1 MILFCD
7 GICFVVFIIVSLF
20 VRFVYIIEFIR
31 RLIFRRVIVVYWLF
45 ENSVVTFIRIVR
57 MCKIM
62 SVILELGVLSLWS
75 TFV

>member
-7 GICFVVFIIVSLF
+7 GICFVVFIIVSSF